1 MNRAQLKAAA
11 KLQIKG
17 HIGILFIIMLAG
29 TFASLIAN
37 VIPVVGAL
45 ASAIVISPAFT
56 LGMAVIFLNL
66 TKNIAPQ
73 FDYLLDGLR
82 DFWSAFKVTFFV
94 GLFTALWSLL
104 FVIPGIVKGLSYS
117 MSIFIL
123 AENKGMPAREAID
136 RSRKMMDGHKM
147 ELFLL
152 MLSFIGWLLLGYVT
166 FGIALVWVV
175 PYMGTTIANFYQ
187 SLKPQTEVV
196 DSVVTE
202 EGPAKIEEEK
212 PVLPGK
218 TEEAAVPAKI
228 IEEEPEAPAKIVD
241 ESFTDDD
248 FSGNDFSNISF

>member
-1 MNRAQLKAAA
+1 
-11 KLQIKG
+11 
-17 HIGILFIIMLAG
+17 
-29 TFASLIAN
+29 
-37 VIPVVGAL
+37 
-45 ASAIVISPAFT
+45 
-56 LGMAVIFLNL
+56 
-66 TKNIAPQ
+66 
-73 FDYLLDGLR
+73 
-82 DFWSAFKVTFFV
+82 
-94 GLFTALWSLL
+94 
-104 FVIPGIVKGLSYS
+104 
-117 MSIFIL
+117 
-123 AENKGMPAREAID
+123 
-136 RSRKMMDGHKM
+136 
-147 ELFLL
+147 